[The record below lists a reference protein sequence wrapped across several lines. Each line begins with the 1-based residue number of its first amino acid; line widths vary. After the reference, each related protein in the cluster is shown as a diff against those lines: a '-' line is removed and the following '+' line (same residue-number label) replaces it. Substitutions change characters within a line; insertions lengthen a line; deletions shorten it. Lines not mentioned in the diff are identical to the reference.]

1 MGGRTTEPEAKARG
15 DIATRWAELVVA
27 LLFVLGGV
35 IVIVD
40 SIRVGITWAADG
52 PKAGYFPFYIGCL
65 LAFAGTYVAAETL
78 LRWRKLAGVTFV
90 SRERLK
96 PVFLMLFPTIGFVIL
111 VAWLGIYVAAFIYV
125 GGFMLWQGKYGW
137 LPALAVSAGLP
148 IVLFLVFEL
157 WFLVPLPKGPVEH
170 LLGY

>member
-1 MGGRTTEPEAKARG
+1 MEHPEANARG
-15 DIATRWAELVVA
+15 DIATRWVELAVA
-27 LLFVLGGV
+27 LLFVACGA
-35 IVIVD
+35 IAIVD
-40 SIRVGITWAADG
+40 SLRVGITWAEDG
-52 PKAGYFPFYIGCL
+52 PRAGYFPFYIGCL
-65 LAFAGTYVAAETL
+65 LALAGAIVAIQTL
-78 LRWRKLAGVTFV
+78 LRWRRLAGVSFV

-96 PVFLMLFPTIGFVIL
+96 PVFLMLFPSIGFVIL
-111 VAWLGIYVAAFIYV
+111 IAWLGIYVAAFIYV

-157 WFLVPLPKGPVEH
+157 WFLVPLPKGPLEH